1 MAIQDK
7 DWVDRTEYP
16 FADHYLNLPMGRLH
30 YVDEGR
36 GHPILMVHGTPE
48 WSFGYRYLIK
58 GLSQKYRCIA
68 ADHLGF
74 GLSSKPAGW
83 SYLPEEHAGNL
94 AQLIAYLNL
103 RDFTLIVHDYGGPI
117 GLAYAVRHPENIHS
131 LVLMNTWM
139 WSLNHDP
146 HFSGTKLFAGGLGR
160 FLYEK
165 MAFSARVM
173 LPSAMGDRS
182 MLTRPIF
189 QQYLKAWR
197 TSEERHGTW
206 VFAREVLGS
215 SAWYETLWERRDA
228 LQAIPALILWGLKDW
243 AFRPVE
249 LEKLKTIFREPQVVT
264 FENTGHFVT
273 EELREKLPP
282 LIDDFIKTAEKSG
295 TADEYR

>member
-1 MAIQDK
+1 MLVQES
-7 DWVDRTEYP
+7 DWVDRNEYP
-16 FADHYLNLPMGRLH
+16 FTDHYLNLSMGRMH

-68 ADHLGF
+68 CDHLGF
-74 GLSSKPAGW
+74 GLSSKPATW
-83 SYLPEEHAGNL
+83 SYLPEDHAGNL

-103 RDFTLIVHDYGGPI
+103 KNFTLVVHDYGGPI
-117 GLAYAVRHPENIHS
+117 GLAYAVEHADNIHS

-139 WSLNHDP
+139 WSLNHDA
-146 HFSGTKLFAGGLGR
+146 HFNGTKLFAGGLGR
-160 FLYEK
+160 FLYEN

-182 MLTRPIF
+182 ILTRPIH

-197 TSEERHGTW
+197 NAEERHATW
-206 VFAREVLGS
+206 IFAREITGS
-215 SAWYETLWERRDA
+215 SAWYESLWEKRTA
-228 LQAIPALILWGLKDW
+228 LQDTRALILWGLKDF
-243 AFRPVE
+243 AFRQVE
-249 LEKLKTIFREPQVVT
+249 LDKLKTMFREPQVMML
-264 FENTGHFVT
+264 ENTGHFVP

-282 LIDDFIKTAEKSG
+282 IISDFIEGKNLATDG
-295 TADEYR
+295 HR